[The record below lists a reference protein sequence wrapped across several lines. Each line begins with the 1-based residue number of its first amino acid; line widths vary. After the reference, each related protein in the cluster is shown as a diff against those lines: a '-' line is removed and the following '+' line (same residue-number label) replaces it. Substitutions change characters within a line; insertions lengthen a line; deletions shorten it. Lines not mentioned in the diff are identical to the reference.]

1 MDGQPASAITRTA
14 DQLRESLAREG
25 ADRAEQVAGELAALH
40 VVLIEEIGRR
50 TSPRQ
55 PDDALV
61 SSLVRLAEQFG
72 SIQAEFAGS
81 IASAAPVPSAMASG
95 DGAELDGWLRTLAA
109 GQQRYGVGFA
119 LALIEVDGLERLND
133 AHGPEAAERIL
144 NAVAGVIE
152 RQVRSADRAFKLAD
166 GEFYVVAPQTS
177 AGRLMP
183 MIERLVELLYSS
195 QASQGPRIAIS
206 AGVVDCPADGS
217 TADELIAGAHEAGY
231 AAKAAGIPAARL
243 EHSPGALQDP

>member
-1 MDGQPASAITRTA
+1 MEGQPASAIPRTA
-14 DQLRESLAREG
+14 DQLRDSLARPEAG
-25 ADRAEQVAGELAALH
+25 RAGQVAGELAALH

-50 TSPRQ
+50 ASAAQ
-55 PDDALV
+55 DDDALV

-72 SIQAEFAGS
+72 SIQAEFAGL
-81 IASAAPVPSAMASG
+81 IASAAPIPGAMASG

-119 LALIEVDGLERLND
+119 LALIEVDGLELLSD
-133 AHGPEAAERIL
+133 AHGPEAAARIL
-144 NAVAGVIE
+144 KAVAGVIE
-152 RQVRSADRAFKLAD
+152 RQVRSADRAFKLED

-183 MIERLVELLYSS
+183 MIERLVELIYNS

-217 TADELIAGAHEAGY
+217 TADELIASAHEAGY

-243 EHSPGALQDP
+243 DHPPGDLQDP